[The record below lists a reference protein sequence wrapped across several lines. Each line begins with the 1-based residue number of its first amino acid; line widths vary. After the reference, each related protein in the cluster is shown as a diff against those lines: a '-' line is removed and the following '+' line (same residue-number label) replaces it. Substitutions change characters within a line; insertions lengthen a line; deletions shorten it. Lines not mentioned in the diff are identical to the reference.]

1 MQCVRCLDDTASKVA
16 TAPDGSNAWE
26 IFYCEKCNFSWR
38 STEEEQV
45 TVIEKRDPRFQLDKI
60 DLAKVPSLR

>member
-60 DLAKVPSLR
+60 DLSKVPSLR